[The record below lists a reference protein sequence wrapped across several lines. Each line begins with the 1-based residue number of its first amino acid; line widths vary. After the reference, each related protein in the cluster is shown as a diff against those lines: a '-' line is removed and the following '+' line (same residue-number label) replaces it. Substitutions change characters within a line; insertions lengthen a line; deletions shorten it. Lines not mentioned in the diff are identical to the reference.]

1 MIVVSLNQTHR
12 DVFKRMLDDYE
23 AHDPINGEWYA
34 KGRDDFEAYA
44 QSLENDEKGINL
56 PVGIV
61 PCSHRW
67 LLDDQDNIVG
77 IVRIR
82 HNIDTPFLTNEG
94 GHIGYDVP
102 PSQRGKRYGIA
113 SLNAGLQ
120 VAKELQITKV
130 LLTADDLN
138 PSSWRTIERCGGI
151 LERTFLSE
159 FYNCQVRR
167 YWIDL

>member
-12 DVFKRMLDDYE
+12 DAFKRMLDDYE
-23 AHDPINGEWYA
+23 AHDPINGEWNA

-56 PVGIV
+56 P
-61 PCSHRW
+61 
-67 LLDDQDNIVG
+67 VG

-120 VAKELQITKV
+120 VAKELQITK
-130 LLTADDLN
+130 
-138 PSSWRTIERCGGI
+138 SSSLPT
-151 LERTFLSE
+151 T
-159 FYNCQVRR
+159 
-167 YWIDL
+167 

>member
-1 MIVVSLNQTHR
+1 
-12 DVFKRMLDDYE
+12 MLDDYE
-23 AHDPINGEWYA
+23 ARDPINGEWYA
-34 KGRDDFEAYA
+34 KGRIDFDAYI
-44 QSLENDEKGINL
+44 QSLDNDEKGIDL
-56 PVGIV
+56 P
-61 PCSHRW
+61 
-67 LLDDQDNIVG
+67 VG

-82 HNIDTPFLTNEG
+82 HIINTPFLTNEG

-120 VAKELQITKV
+120 VAKELQIIKV

-151 LERTFLSE
+151 LERSSFSN